1 MNDPCWSGRS
11 LRMTLRFFAPALLLA
26 LAVSASIAETP
37 LSLTLQSR
45 APSGKAA
52 QVKESWLPSRTAI
65 IVCDMWDLH
74 HCKNA
79 VTREVEMA
87 PRMNEV
93 LEKAR
98 ADGALIIHAPSSCM
112 KPYEGTPARERAKSA
127 PAAARLPDKIAEWC
141 KQIPAEE
148 QAVYPLDQTNGA
160 EDDDPEVH
168 AAWVEV
174 LSAKG
179 LNPKA
184 PWTKQISVLRID
196 QDQDAI
202 SDSGTEIWNLLEARH
217 IDNVILMGVHLNMC
231 VSGRPFGLRQMA
243 KNGKHVVLMRDLTDT
258 MYNPARWPFVSHVR
272 GTELFVAYVE
282 KRICPTITSEQFIGG
297 KPFAFSDATEGAKR
311 LQIILL
317 GDSTTEARIPKMLA
331 PDEPQIEDTLRIR
344 LAAEADLPPCDVYN
358 EGVSGET
365 IRRLLDTRYDKA
377 VKTKPQADYIFIRYG
392 INDLS
397 KREDFK
403 VNFPKDFRE
412 LLARLRKDHPQAMLI
427 PMTVIPYSL
436 DNAHA
441 DINDFVKQV
450 ATEEKLT
457 LFDIAPRYLSEL
469 KKGPDM
475 LNYRRYSLAK
485 IPENLRAFAMPYV
498 QPGTDPVVVAL
509 DNRLDGIFGH
519 LPGWTGDR
527 HPNLAGYN
535 VIADETAKWLVPVM
549 RGRLGK
555 AK

>member
-1 MNDPCWSGRS
+1 MK
-11 LRMTLRFFAPALLLA
+11 TLTLLLA
-26 LAVSASIAETP
+26 FAVSCLAAETP

-45 APSGKAA
+45 APAGKAA
-52 QVKESWLPSRTAI
+52 LVKEQWLPSRTAI

-98 ADGALIIHAPSSCM
+98 KDGVLIIHAPSSCM
-112 KPYEGTPARERAKSA
+112 KPYDGTPARERAKSA

-141 KQIPAEE
+141 KQIPSEE
-148 QAVYPLDQTNGA
+148 MAVYPLDQTDGG
-160 EDDDPEVH
+160 EDDDLTEH
-168 AAWVEV
+168 AAWAKE
-174 LSAKG
+174 LAAKG

-184 PWTKQISVLRID
+184 PWTRQIAVLRID
-196 QDQDAI
+196 QEKDAI
-202 SDSGTEIWNLLEARH
+202 SDSGVEIWNLLESKH

-258 MYNPARWPFVSHVR
+258 MYNPARWPFVSHAR
-272 GTELFVAYVE
+272 GTELFVSHVE
-282 KRICPTITSEQFIGG
+282 KRICPTITSDQFIGG
-297 KPFAFSDATEGAKR
+297 QPFAFSAATAGKKR

-317 GDSTTEARIPKMLA
+317 GDSTTEASIPKKLA
-331 PDEPQIEDTLRIR
+331 PDEPQIEDTLRIK

-358 EGVSGET
+358 EGVSGEF

-392 INDLS
+392 LNDQA
-397 KREDFK
+397 KVKDFK
-403 VNFPKDFRE
+403 TQFAKDFHE
-412 LLARLRKDHPQAMLI
+412 LLERLRKDHPKAMLI
-427 PMTVIPYSL
+427 PMTVIPYAL
-436 DNAHA
+436 NNLHE
-441 DINDFVKQV
+441 DINALVKQI
-450 ATEEKLT
+450 AKDEKLT
-457 LFDIAPRYLSEL
+457 LFDIAPRYLAEL
-469 KKGPDM
+469 KKNPDG
-475 LNYRRYSLAK
+475 LNYRRFPLSK
-485 IPENLRAFAMPYV
+485 IPENLRPFATPYI
-498 QPGTDPVVVAL
+498 QPGTDPSVVVL

-519 LPGWTGDR
+519 IPGWAGDR

-535 VIADETAKWLVPVM
+535 VIADETAKWLAPVI
-549 RGRLGK
+549 RSQLAGK
-555 AK
+555 K